1 LNINVQKATLT
12 FCNKI
17 NLSNDKIII
26 DPSLSSFFSLKDIL
40 RYKSLLGNLA
50 KRDFLVRYKQAFAG
64 IIWALIKPLTN
75 ILVFGYIAS
84 KINNT
89 DNTATNFVYVASAM
103 LLWQLFSSVFND
115 VSNSIIG
122 NANLF
127 SKVYFPKIIIPL
139 STILVCLV
147 DFFISL
153 IILIVL
159 FIISGQTIHW
169 QIILAPLFIALT
181 IINGFGIGLY
191 FATINVKY
199 RDVKFIVPVII
210 QFGMYVTPVIFST
223 SFYLE
228 RLNNLP
234 EYLHWLKWLFCL
246 NPMVGA
252 IDGFKYALFG
262 DSIIYDTPYFF
273 VSISVSFLFLIIGL
287 KYFYKF
293 EKNFVDYI

>member
-1 LNINVQKATLT
+1 M
-12 FCNKI
+12 NK
-17 NLSNDKIII
+17 DKIII
-26 DPSLSSFFSLKDIL
+26 DSNLSSFFSLKDVL
-40 RYKSLLGNLA
+40 KYKSLLNNLA

-64 IIWALIKPLTN
+64 ILWALLKPLIS
-75 ILVFGYIAS
+75 ILVFGYISS

-89 DNTATNFVYVASAM
+89 ENTATNFVYVASAM

-122 NANLF
+122 NSNLF

-139 STILVCLV
+139 SSILVCLV
-147 DFFISL
+147 DFLISL

-159 FIISGQTIHW
+159 FIISGQSIHW
-169 QIILAPLFIALT
+169 QIILAPLFIILT
-181 IINGFGIGLY
+181 LINGFGMGLY

-199 RDVKFIVPVII
+199 RDVKFIVPVIL

-223 SFYLE
+223 KYYLD
-228 RLNNLP
+228 RLP
-234 EYLHWLKWLFCL
+234 EWLNWLFCL

-262 DSIIYDTPYFF
+262 GDSIYNIYYFSL
-273 VSISVSFLFLIIGL
+273 SICVSFLFLFIGV

-293 EKNFVDYI
+293 EGSFVDYI

>member
-1 LNINVQKATLT
+1 LNK
-12 FCNKI
+12 
-17 NLSNDKIII
+17 DKIII
-26 DPSLSSFFSLKDIL
+26 DSNLSSFFSLKDVL
-40 RYKSLLGNLA
+40 KYKSLLNNLA

-64 IIWALIKPLTN
+64 ILWALLKPLIS
-75 ILVFGYIAS
+75 ILVFGYISS

-89 DNTATNFVYVASAM
+89 ENTATNFVYVASAM

-122 NANLF
+122 NSNLF

-147 DFFISL
+147 DFLISL

-159 FIISGQTIHW
+159 FIISGQSIHW
-169 QIILAPLFIALT
+169 QIILAPLFIILT
-181 IINGFGIGLY
+181 LINGFGIGLY

-199 RDVKFIVPVII
+199 RDVKFIVPVIL

-223 SFYLE
+223 KYYLD
-228 RLNNLP
+228 RMP
-234 EYLHWLKWLFCL
+234 EWLHWLFCL

-262 DSIIYDTPYFF
+262 GDSIYNISYFIL
-273 VSISVSFLFLIIGL
+273 SICVSFLFLFIGV

-293 EKNFVDYI
+293 ERSFVDYI